1 MTLMSTTN
9 LEQLQDFL
17 EAIAPGSV
25 TDRSV
30 VGTLEQM
37 LGDCW
42 HILSGNKGGMTGR
55 KLLYRTENMCWNPPL
70 LTFKI
75 ERHGG
80 AVLGSTRAEM
90 QTWTVD
96 VNEPTATYDS
106 RGSYRQLV
114 PNSPRLNV
122 VPLAE
127 KAVSMILANQDGDC
141 LKWSKDRGRVTIRT
155 GKIIPAEETV
165 KATLIARRKRLAK
178 QLRERLEGEGWQ
190 LVEGTSPHTYE
201 KAAKAGSLE

>member
-1 MTLMSTTN
+1 MSTTN

-42 HILSGNKGGMTGR
+42 HLLTGDEGGMTGR
-55 KLLYRTENMCWNPPL
+55 KLLYRTEDMCWNSPL

-80 AVLGSTRAEM
+80 ASLGSTRAEM
-90 QTWTVD
+90 QSWTVD
-96 VNEPTATYDS
+96 INGATATYDRRS
-106 RGSYRQLV
+106 SYRQLV

-127 KAVSMILANQDGDC
+127 RAVSMILANQDDDC

-155 GKIIPAEETV
+155 GKIIPAEDTV
-165 KATLIARRKRLAK
+165 KQTLADRRKRLAK

-190 LVEGTSPHTYE
+190 LIEGTSPHTYE
-201 KAAKAGSLE
+201 KTAKTGSLE

>member
-1 MTLMSTTN
+1 MTTAN
-9 LEQLQDFL
+9 LVQLRDL
-17 EAIAPGSV
+17 VGGVAPGLV

-30 VGTLEQM
+30 IGTLEQI

-42 HILSGNKGGMTGR
+42 HLLTGDEGGMTGR
-55 KLLYRTENMCWNPPL
+55 KLLYRTEDMCWNPPL

-80 AVLGSTRAEM
+80 ASLGSTRAEM
-90 QTWTVD
+90 QSWTVD
-96 VNEPTATYDS
+96 IKEATATYDRRS
-106 RGSYRQLV
+106 TYRQLV
-114 PNSPRLNV
+114 PNSPRLDV

-127 KAVSMILANQDGDC
+127 KAVAMILTNQDADC

-155 GKIIPAEETV
+155 GKIIPAEETA
-165 KATLIARRKRLAK
+165 KETLIGRRRRLAK
-178 QLRERLEGEGWQ
+178 QLQERLEGAGWQ

-201 KAAKAGSLE
+201 KAANADSLE